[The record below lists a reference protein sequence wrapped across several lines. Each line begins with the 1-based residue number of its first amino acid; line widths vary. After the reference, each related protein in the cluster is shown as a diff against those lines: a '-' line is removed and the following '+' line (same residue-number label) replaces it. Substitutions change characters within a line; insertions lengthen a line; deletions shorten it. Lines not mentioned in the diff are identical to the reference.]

1 MLLFKQEKY
10 DSPRQV
16 FFKSYEMFKY
26 DVTWR
31 KNTQCNVKIFLHNE
45 YVFHILKQTRHYRK
59 YNAPKFSRSRLD
71 QNEMFIFIKK
81 DKY

>member
-1 MLLFKQEKY
+1 MFLFKQEKY

-31 KNTQCNVKIFLHNE
+31 KNTQCNVKIILHNE
-45 YVFHILKQTRHYRK
+45 YVFIKGQFLKFKVFKGSPH
-59 YNAPKFSRSRLD
+59 
-71 QNEMFIFIKK
+71 
-81 DKY
+81 